1 MFLVDTAFDFR
12 DSPDGF
18 PSLSPRSKSPQK
30 RISDLSVSS
39 LSDPFSPDT
48 PASRPGPPQS
58 RMSDLSMISISSI
71 SSAFSVVSLCVILAF
86 PGMRELVHCLV
97 VVLDFRCMESWNRIK
112 PFFVKTFFQLLSLT
126 LVINSFSPFFCEF
139 NVDFSFIL
147 KSHKKLS
154 VLDKA
159 D

>member
-1 MFLVDTAFDFR
+1 MFLVDTGFDFR
-12 DSPDGF
+12 DTPDGF

-58 RMSDLSMISISSI
+58 RTSDLSMISISSI
-71 SSAFSVVSLCVILAF
+71 SSAFSVVSSCVILAF
-86 PGMRELVHCLV
+86 PGMRELVRCLV
-97 VVLDFRCMESWNRIK
+97 VVLDFRCTESWDRIK
-112 PFFVKTFFQLLSLT
+112 PFFVKAFFQLLSLT
-126 LVINSFSPFFCEF
+126 PLISVFPHFSVNLTSTFT
-139 NVDFSFIL
+139 L